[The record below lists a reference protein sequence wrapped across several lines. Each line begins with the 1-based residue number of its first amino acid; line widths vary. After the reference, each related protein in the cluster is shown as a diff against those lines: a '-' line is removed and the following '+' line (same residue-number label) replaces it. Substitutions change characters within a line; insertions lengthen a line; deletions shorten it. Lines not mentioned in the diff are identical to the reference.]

1 MNKNN
6 KKDDFFN
13 QMQNYK
19 LDQFNRLNLFIMILI
34 IFFGL
39 LFSILCVIFTTNVDA
54 INKGTLGLLWASIA
68 GIVISY
74 IFELVCFMQVKS
86 MEFKAGKLSSGL
98 VNFAISIVVVYTAIF
113 ILGAILP
120 QERQS
125 LIPAIIAAATALF
138 TATLALM
145 GIHYSNAKKRE
156 ERMIK
161 NKLVFIK
168 DVNTEE
174 TIEYAL
180 RRASDCMTIDICL
193 KNISHN
199 FGFLCGLYRIC
210 GCDIYAIEDRLPY
223 FPIAPEKSYFLKNI
237 NYKNGDDQ
245 LLLIYKDIE
254 DNHYYIHLRILSNQT
269 FDIINIDICDM
280 NFIQQRLKTTARM
293 AKKLTINDNRTIDE
307 KIDSATDDIVNI
319 NKESTKPLRT
329 KEIDGYEIIVN
340 ENGDELTDRA
350 LLEKLKKARL
360 IISRANRVRA
370 YMIFNNQQ
378 LVALATYKPINHRA
392 FISIYGLGEGKYN
405 LYGKD
410 FIDIIKIHI
419 GQ

>member
-1 MNKNN
+1 M
-6 KKDDFFN
+6 
-13 QMQNYK
+13 
-19 LDQFNRLNLFIMILI
+19 
-34 IFFGL
+34 
-39 LFSILCVIFTTNVDA
+39 
-54 INKGTLGLLWASIA
+54 
-68 GIVISY
+68 
-74 IFELVCFMQVKS
+74 
-86 MEFKAGKLSSGL
+86 
-98 VNFAISIVVVYTAIF
+98 
-113 ILGAILP
+113 
-120 QERQS
+120 
-125 LIPAIIAAATALF
+125 
-138 TATLALM
+138 
-145 GIHYSNAKKRE
+145 
-156 ERMIK
+156 
-161 NKLVFIK
+161 
-168 DVNTEE
+168 
-174 TIEYAL
+174 
-180 RRASDCMTIDICL
+180 
-193 KNISHN
+193 
-199 FGFLCGLYRIC
+199 
-210 GCDIYAIEDRLPY
+210 
-223 FPIAPEKSYFLKNI
+223 
-237 NYKNGDDQ
+237 
-245 LLLIYKDIE
+245 
-254 DNHYYIHLRILSNQT
+254 RILSNQT